1 MYKILMQLF
10 YLPKFNVQKKIS
22 HNSIHFHYV
31 AILALPKEP
40 VPEGFMNIIAM
51 HSVISPAVDIG

>member
-1 MYKILMQLF
+1 MQLF
-10 YLPKFNVQKKIS
+10 NLPKFNVQKKIS
-22 HNSIHFHYV
+22 YNSIHFHYV